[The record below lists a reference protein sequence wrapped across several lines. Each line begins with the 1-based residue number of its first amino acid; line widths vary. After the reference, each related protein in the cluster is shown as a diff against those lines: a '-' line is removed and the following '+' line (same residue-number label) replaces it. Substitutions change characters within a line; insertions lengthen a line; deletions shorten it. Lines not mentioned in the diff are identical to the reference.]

1 MWQITFII
9 VGGEKLCPSH
19 FCKLIVTF
27 MTTDASIMG
36 AMLKSDLHFLVL
48 HFTRNGWLGQI
59 LLFNLFTVKTHL
71 KNFVSL

>member
-9 VGGEKLCPSH
+9 VGGEKSLSSH

-27 MTTDASIMG
+27 VTIDASIMV

-48 HFTRNGWLGQI
+48 HLTRNGWLGQT
-59 LLFNLFTVKTHL
+59 LLFNL
-71 KNFVSL
+71 